1 MIYSILTP
9 NNIFFTTQEKELKL
23 KKIFEKLNYLFC
35 VINPDGS
42 LETINQAWQNILGWT
57 EKELAGQPWSYLIH
71 KDERSAILAKLK
83 ETEISRTIILETRYL
98 HRDGSYLWLS
108 WHLFPHENQLIYAFA
123 RDITEEK
130 KSVVSPTI
138 EEKKLGASRLEREIC
153 PIFVAA
159 IDKSGQLVY
168 CNTPKLIGGSFIEA
182 VHPYDRLTT
191 QQKLEKLLNSKQHNG
206 FAGKPIS
213 FVNRYLTGD
222 GSYKLLSWKAN
233 FLPRNQLIYATA
245 HQINPLN
252 PSVEKLIEN
261 LQQILDRT
269 KVQAVT
275 EPNQKEAEKWLSDR
289 AATYA
294 AHPAAT
300 YEGDREGELAKV
312 KAELA
317 KVQAEL
323 EQEIAQR
330 QQAQTNLNQ
339 IFNLSRPDGFWSF
352 PLN

>member
-1 MIYSILTP
+1 MIYNSLTP
-9 NNIFFTTQEKELKL
+9 NNLLFTSQDKELKL
-23 KKIFEKLNYLFC
+23 KKIFDKLNYVFC

-71 KDERSAILAKLK
+71 KDQRSAILAKLK
-83 ETEISRTIILETRYL
+83 GSEIPRKIILETRYL
-98 HRDGSYLWLS
+98 HRDGYYLWLS
-108 WHLFPHENQLIYAFA
+108 WNLFPHENQLIYAFA
-123 RDITEEK
+123 RDITDEK
-130 KSVVSPTI
+130 KSLVSQTI
-138 EEKKLGASRLEREIC
+138 EEQKLGSSRLEREIC

-159 IDKSGQLVY
+159 IDKWGQLVY
-168 CNTPKLIGGSFIEA
+168 SNTLKSIGGSFIEA

-191 QQKLEKLLNSKQHNG
+191 QEKLEKLLNSTQQNA
-206 FAGKPIS
+206 FAGKAIS

-222 GSYKLLSWKAN
+222 GSYKLLSWKAT
-233 FLPRNQLIYATA
+233 FLPKNQVIYATA

-269 KVQAVT
+269 KVQAVR
-275 EPNQKEAEKWLSDR
+275 EPNQKEPEKWLSDR
-289 AATYA
+289 AAN
-294 AHPAAT
+294 
-300 YEGDREGELAKV
+300 YEVDRESELAKV

-330 QQAQTNLNQ
+330 QQAQTNLTQ
-339 IFNLSRPDGFWSF
+339 IFYVSLPDDRWSF